1 MSEKMDEQLKLAM
14 EHTIEQ
20 IGPDEEQTDAI
31 WRGVQAKAQQKE
43 KKFPV
48 FRVAAAGMCVLA
60 LCVATGAGVN
70 AATDGAFFE
79 SLRAFVGMPEQQ
91 KKVADEGIT
100 TGRRDSNVYADPLV
114 ACSDE
119 YIVFANERGLM
130 IYGREEQ
137 AVLAALDLQA
147 LDCNYFNADTVMTH
161 VMMQDNLLY
170 IYNEYKEKN
179 TTEAYTYDLTQVG
192 QEQALNCVEDPAE
205 IAKIRKNWMAYA
217 KEHCKDTFDTVPAA
231 QTDWNGSD
239 ILRYSKKCITWTD
252 DRGIE
257 WNSSLL
263 TYDDGTYKLY
273 TYAVNEPTDVKTEV
287 LNLNVS
293 EDATQ
298 QEGLPAFEYTGE
310 DTILKTI
317 CDYMCSEDQG
327 YDTEDA
333 VYIPAPVIYA
343 TVTKG
348 DEVTV
353 FANLWSYVYK
363 QNGNTLDCEAG
374 GEQPS
379 RLKLKSD
386 GNGGYTI
393 TEHLTAGD
401 GEEYVKDIEEFC
413 KEYQVS
419 PEKFIQAGRDDD
431 KIRKELVKMYVD
443 NNNLD
448 IKYIKDYGWD
458 PIPIDDT
465 QES

>member
-20 IGPDEEQTDAI
+20 IGPDEKQTDEI
-31 WRGVQAKAQQKE
+31 WRGVQEKAQQKE
-43 KKFPV
+43 KKFPI

-70 AATDGAFFE
+70 AATDGAFFD
-79 SLRAFVGMPEQQ
+79 SVRAFVGMPEQQ
-91 KKVADEGIT
+91 KKVADEGIM
-100 TGRRDSNVYADPLV
+100 TGRRDS
-114 ACSDE
+114 
-119 YIVFANERGLM
+119 IVFANERGLM

-147 LDCNYFNADTVMTH
+147 LDCNYFNADTVVTH

-170 IYNEYKEKN
+170 IYNDYKEKS

-252 DRGIE
+252 AQGIE

-273 TYAVNEPTDVKTEV
+273 TYAVNEPTDVKTET

-363 QNGNTLDCEAG
+363 QNGNALDCEAG

-379 RLKLKSD
+379 RLKLKFD

-431 KIRKELVKMYVD
+431 KIRKKLVKMYVD

-458 PIPIDDT
+458 PIPLDDT

>member
-1 MSEKMDEQLKLAM
+1 MSERLEKQLKD
-14 EHTIEQ
+14 TIEQ
-20 IGPDEEQTDAI
+20 LGPDAKQTDTI
-31 WRGVQAKAQQKE
+31 WRGVQERAQHKTQ
-43 KKFPV
+43 KFPV

-60 LCVATGAGVN
+60 LCVVTGAGVN

-79 SLRAFVGMPEQQ
+79 SVRAFVGMSEQQ

-100 TGRRDSNVYADPLV
+100 VGRRDSNVYADPLV
-114 ACSDE
+114 ACSDA

-130 IYGREEQ
+130 IYGRDDKEI
-137 AVLAALDLQA
+137 LAALDLQA

-161 VMMQDNLLY
+161 VMMQDDLLY
-170 IYNEYKEKN
+170 IFNEYKDKD

-192 QEQALNCVEDPAE
+192 QEQALNLVDDTAE
-205 IAKIRKNWMAYA
+205 IARIQKSWKVYA
-217 KEHCKDTFDTVPAA
+217 KEHCKDAFETVPAA
-231 QTDWNGSD
+231 QGEWNESRD
-239 ILRYSKKCITWTD
+239 LRYSEECIIWTD
-252 DRGIE
+252 NRGVE
-257 WNSSLL
+257 WNSCLL

-298 QEGLPAFEYTGE
+298 QEELPAFEYTGN

-317 CDYMCSEDQG
+317 CDYMCSVDQG

-363 QNGNTLDCEAG
+363 QNGNALNCEAG

-393 TEHLTAGD
+393 KEHLTAGD
-401 GEEYVKDIEEFC
+401 GEDYAKDIRAFC
-413 KEYQVS
+413 KGYQVS
-419 PEKFIQAGRDDD
+419 PEKFMQSGSND
-431 KIRKELVKMYVD
+431 KEIRKELVKMYVD
-443 NNNLD
+443 NNRLD
-448 IKYIKDYGWD
+448 IKYIKDFGWD
-458 PIPIDDT
+458 PISLDDT
-465 QES
+465 EE

>member
-20 IGPDEEQTDAI
+20 IGPDEKQTDAI

-43 KKFPV
+43 KKFPI

-70 AATDGAFFE
+70 AATDGAFFD
-79 SLRAFVGMPEQQ
+79 SVRAFVGMPEQQ

-114 ACSDE
+114 ACSDA
-119 YIVFANERGLM
+119 YIIFANERGLM
-130 IYGREEQ
+130 IYGREEK
-137 AVLAALDLQA
+137 AMLAALDLQA
-147 LDCNYFNADTVMTH
+147 LDCNYFNADTVVTH
-161 VMMQDNLLY
+161 VMMQDQLLY
-170 IYNEYKEKN
+170 ILNEYKDKD
-179 TTEAYTYDLTQVG
+179 TKDAYTYDLALVG
-192 QEQALNCVEDPAE
+192 QEQALSHVDDANE
-205 IAKIRKNWMAYA
+205 IAKIQKCWKAYA

-231 QTDWNGSD
+231 QGEWSESRD
-239 ILRYSKKCITWTD
+239 LRYSEECITWTD
-252 DRGIE
+252 DRNVE

-287 LNLNVS
+287 LNLSVS

-298 QEGLPAFEYTGE
+298 QDELPAFAYTGD

-343 TVTKG
+343 TVTQD

-353 FANLWSYVYK
+353 FVNLWSYTYK

-401 GEEYVKDIEEFC
+401 GEDYANDIRAFC
-413 KEYQVS
+413 KGYNVS
-419 PEKFIQAGRDDD
+419 AEKFINAGHDSAE
-431 KIRKELVKMYVD
+431 IRKELVKMYVD

-458 PIPIDDT
+458 PIPLDDT

>member
-1 MSEKMDEQLKLAM
+1 MSEKFDEQLK
-14 EHTIEQ
+14 HTIEQ
-20 IGPDEEQTDAI
+20 IGPDEKRTDAI

-100 TGRRDSNVYADPLV
+100 AGRRESNVYADPLV

-161 VMMQDNLLY
+161 VMMQDQLLY
-170 IYNEYKEKN
+170 IFNEYKDKD
-179 TTEAYTYDLTQVG
+179 TKDAYTYDLALVG
-192 QEQALNCVEDPAE
+192 QEQALSHVDDANE
-205 IAKIRKNWMAYA
+205 IAKIQKCWKAYA

-231 QTDWNGSD
+231 QGEWSESRD
-239 ILRYSKKCITWTD
+239 LRYSEECITWMD
-252 DRGIE
+252 DRNVE

-273 TYAVNEPTDVKTEV
+273 TYAVDDPTEIKTEV

-293 EDATQ
+293 EDVTQ
-298 QEGLPAFEYTGE
+298 QEGLPAFTYTGE

-317 CDYMCSEDQG
+317 CDDMCSTDQG

-343 TVTKG
+343 TVTRG
-348 DEVTV
+348 DEITV
-353 FANLWSYVYK
+353 FANLWSFVYK

-379 RLKLKSD
+379 RLKLKAD

-393 TEHLTAGD
+393 KEHLIAGD
-401 GEEYVKDIEEFC
+401 GEEYVKDIKEFC
-413 KEYQVS
+413 KGYQVS
-419 PEKFIQAGRDDD
+419 PEKFMQSGNNSEE
-431 KIRKELVKMYVD
+431 IRKALVKMYVD
-443 NNNLD
+443 NNQLD

-458 PIPIDDT
+458 PITLDDT

>member
-20 IGPDEEQTDAI
+20 IGPDEKQTDEI
-31 WRGVQAKAQQKE
+31 WRGVQERAQHKT

-70 AATDGAFFE
+70 AATDGAFFD
-79 SLRAFVGMPEQQ
+79 SVRAFVGMPEQQ
-91 KKVADEGIT
+91 KKVADEGVKA
-100 TGRRDSNVYADPLV
+100 GRRDSNVYADPLV
-114 ACSDE
+114 ACSDA

-147 LDCNYFNADTVMTH
+147 LDCNYFNADTVVTH

-170 IYNEYKEKN
+170 IYNDYKEKS

-252 DRGIE
+252 AQGIE

-273 TYAVNEPTDVKTEV
+273 TYAVNEPTDVKTET

-353 FANLWSYVYK
+353 FANLRS
-363 QNGNTLDCEAG
+363 
-374 GEQPS
+374 
-379 RLKLKSD
+379 
-386 GNGGYTI
+386 
-393 TEHLTAGD
+393 
-401 GEEYVKDIEEFC
+401 
-413 KEYQVS
+413 
-419 PEKFIQAGRDDD
+419 
-431 KIRKELVKMYVD
+431 
-443 NNNLD
+443 
-448 IKYIKDYGWD
+448 
-458 PIPIDDT
+458 
-465 QES
+465 

>member
-1 MSEKMDEQLKLAM
+1 MSEKFDEQLK
-14 EHTIEQ
+14 HTMEQ
-20 IGPDEEQTDAI
+20 IGPDEKQTDEI
-31 WRGVQAKAQQKE
+31 WRGVQERAQHKT
-43 KKFPV
+43 KKFPA

-60 LCVATGAGVN
+60 LCVVTGAGVN
-70 AATDGAFFE
+70 AATDGAFFD
-79 SLRAFVGMPEQQ
+79 SVRAFVGMPEQQ

-114 ACSDE
+114 ACSDA
-119 YIVFANERGLM
+119 YIIFANERGLM
-130 IYGREEQ
+130 IYGREEK
-137 AVLAALDLQA
+137 AMLAALDLQA
-147 LDCNYFNADTVMTH
+147 LDCNYFNADTVVTH
-161 VMMQDNLLY
+161 VMMRDNLLY

-179 TTEAYTYDLTQVG
+179 PTEAYTYDLTQVG

-205 IAKIRKNWMAYA
+205 IAKIQKNWMAYA

-239 ILRYSKKCITWTD
+239 TLRYSKECITWTD

-343 TVTKG
+343 TVTQD

-353 FANLWSYVYK
+353 FANLWSYTYK

-401 GEEYVKDIEEFC
+401 GEDYAKDIRSFC
-413 KEYQVS
+413 KGYQVS
-419 PEKFIQAGRDDD
+419 AEKFMQSGQDYE
-431 KIRKELVKMYVD
+431 KIRRELVKMYVD
-443 NNNLD
+443 NNGLD
-448 IKYIKDYGWD
+448 IRYIKDFGWD
-458 PIPIDDT
+458 PIPLDDT
-465 QES
+465 EE

>member
-1 MSEKMDEQLKLAM
+1 
-14 EHTIEQ
+14 
-20 IGPDEEQTDAI
+20 
-31 WRGVQAKAQQKE
+31 
-43 KKFPV
+43 
-48 FRVAAAGMCVLA
+48 
-60 LCVATGAGVN
+60 
-70 AATDGAFFE
+70 
-79 SLRAFVGMPEQQ
+79 
-91 KKVADEGIT
+91 
-100 TGRRDSNVYADPLV
+100 
-114 ACSDE
+114 
-119 YIVFANERGLM
+119 M

-179 TTEAYTYDLTQVG
+179 PTEAYTYDLTQVG

-363 QNGNTLDCEAG
+363 QNGNALDCEAG

-379 RLKLKSD
+379 RLKLQSD

-393 TEHLTAGD
+393 KEHLTAGD
-401 GEEYVKDIEEFC
+401 GEDYAKDIKEFC
-413 KEYQVS
+413 KGYQVS
-419 PEKFIQAGRDDD
+419 PEKFMQSGSDD
-431 KIRKELVKMYVD
+431 KEIRKELVKMYVD
-443 NNNLD
+443 NNGLD
-448 IKYIKDYGWD
+448 IRYIKDYGWD
-458 PIPIDDT
+458 PIPLDDT
-465 QES
+465 KES

>member
-1 MSEKMDEQLKLAM
+1 M
-14 EHTIEQ
+14 
-20 IGPDEEQTDAI
+20 
-31 WRGVQAKAQQKE
+31 
-43 KKFPV
+43 
-48 FRVAAAGMCVLA
+48 
-60 LCVATGAGVN
+60 
-70 AATDGAFFE
+70 
-79 SLRAFVGMPEQQ
+79 
-91 KKVADEGIT
+91 

-114 ACSDE
+114 ACSDA

-147 LDCNYFNADTVMTH
+147 LDCNYFNADTVVTH

-170 IYNEYKEKN
+170 IYNDYKEKS

-252 DRGIE
+252 AQGIE

-273 TYAVNEPTDVKTEV
+273 TYAVNEPTDVKTET

-363 QNGNTLDCEAG
+363 QNGNALDCEAG

-379 RLKLKSD
+379 RLKLKFD

-431 KIRKELVKMYVD
+431 KIRKKLVKMYVD

-458 PIPIDDT
+458 PIPLDDT

>member
-1 MSEKMDEQLKLAM
+1 MSEKFDEQLK
-14 EHTIEQ
+14 HTIEQ
-20 IGPDEEQTDAI
+20 IGPDEKQTDEI
-31 WRGVQAKAQQKE
+31 WRGVQERAQHKT
-43 KKFPV
+43 KKFPA

-60 LCVATGAGVN
+60 LCAATGAGVN

-114 ACSDE
+114 ACSDA
-119 YIVFANERGLM
+119 YIIFANERGLM
-130 IYGREEQ
+130 IYGREEK
-137 AVLAALDLQA
+137 AMLAALDLQA

-161 VMMQDNLLY
+161 VMMQDQLLY
-170 IYNEYKEKN
+170 IFNEYKDKD
-179 TTEAYTYDLTQVG
+179 TTEAYTYDLAQVG
-192 QEQALNCVEDPAE
+192 QEQALSHVDDANE
-205 IAKIRKNWMAYA
+205 IAKIQKCWKAYA

-231 QTDWNGSD
+231 QGEWSESRD
-239 ILRYSKKCITWTD
+239 LRYSEECITWTD
-252 DRGIE
+252 DRDAE

-273 TYAVNEPTDVKTEV
+273 TYAVDDPTEIKTEV

-298 QEGLPAFEYTGE
+298 QEGLPAFTYTGE

-317 CDYMCSEDQG
+317 CDDMCSTDQG

-343 TVTKG
+343 TATRG
-348 DEVTV
+348 DEITV
-353 FANLWSYVYK
+353 FANLWSFVYK

-379 RLKLKSD
+379 RLKLKAD

-393 TEHLTAGD
+393 EEHLTAGD
-401 GEEYVKDIEEFC
+401 GEDYAKDIRSFC
-413 KEYQVS
+413 KGYQVS
-419 PEKFIQAGRDDD
+419 AEKFMQSGQDYE
-431 KIRKELVKMYVD
+431 KIRRELVKMYVD
-443 NNNLD
+443 NNGLD
-448 IKYIKDYGWD
+448 IRYIKDFGWD
-458 PIPIDDT
+458 PIPLDDT
-465 QES
+465 EE

>member
-1 MSEKMDEQLKLAM
+1 MSEKLKLAM

-20 IGPDEEQTDAI
+20 IGPNEKQTDEI
-31 WRGVQAKAQQKE
+31 WRGVQERAQHKT
-43 KKFPV
+43 KKFPA

-60 LCVATGAGVN
+60 LCVVTGAGVN
-70 AATDGAFFE
+70 AATDGAFFD
-79 SLRAFVGMPEQQ
+79 SVRAFVGMPEQQ
-91 KKVADEGIT
+91 KKVADEGIM

-217 KEHCKDTFDTVPAA
+217 KEHCKDTFDTV
-231 QTDWNGSD
+231 
-239 ILRYSKKCITWTD
+239 
-252 DRGIE
+252 
-257 WNSSLL
+257 
-263 TYDDGTYKLY
+263 LY

-393 TEHLTAGD
+393 TEHLTASD
-401 GEEYVKDIEEFC
+401 GEDYANDIRAFC
-413 KEYQVS
+413 KGYNVS
-419 PEKFIQAGRDDD
+419 AEKFINAGHDSAE
-431 KIRKELVKMYVD
+431 IRKELVKMYVD

-458 PIPIDDT
+458 PIPLDDT